1 MGINYRELQTFKAQE
16 FNQEYYPKLEL
27 LKLKVGTQIMMLTND
42 PKGRWVNG
50 SLGKVK
56 KFVDLKK
63 SKPIIVVEL
72 EDDW

>member
-1 MGINYRELQTFKAQE
+1 MIR
-16 FNQEYYPKLEL
+16 
-27 LKLKVGTQIMMLTND
+27 ND